1 MWKLEES
8 KKYDKNNL
16 KLSEYQIFE
25 KAKEEIAPIQQNLIE
40 KKITIDEAKQEL
52 KKINE
57 RLQKSNIEKN
67 DKKEIW
73 KTLKYTQRELSKL
86 KSDIQ
91 WIHNRPLEVQEGIIS
106 SSKNFELILNDASQD
121 KNPIA
126 KWAWNIMK
134 RLNS

>member
-1 MWKLEES
+1 MHTEVNEVL
-8 KKYDKNNL
+8 NL
-16 KLSEYQIFE
+16 
-25 KAKEEIAPIQQNLIE
+25 
-40 KKITIDEAKQEL
+40 L
-52 KKINE
+52 K
-57 RLQKSNIEKN
+57 
-67 DKKEIW
+67 
-73 KTLKYTQRELSKL
+73 KYTQRELSKL